1 MSIFKIGT
9 AESRRLNYHQFSGK
23 SVWTWTFAPVVRR
36 AALISRTQREQFCR
50 IVACSLPLLQLKCAT
65 SFAVH
70 CCSLDLSEAT
80 RHWSRVPSEQA
91 NWTHC
96 QTPFCKPR
104 ILTKH
109 NKKQK
114 YKQCCCH
121 SFVFNCPAPSQ
132 EPLNRMRRSL
142 VLHSYQ
148 FVDPKPLPLCC
159 PERNI
164 SKSIKRV
171 TGFGCEEK
179 ERAENK
185 KKCKH
190 REGGRHVVTESPENI
205 WIFWHD
211 SIFIFME

>member
-23 SVWTWTFAPVVRR
+23 SVWTGTFAPVVRR
-36 AALISRTQREQFCR
+36 AALISRTQREQFCC

-96 QTPFCKPR
+96 QTPFCNPR

-114 YKQCCCH
+114 TKIQTMLL
-121 SFVFNCPAPSQ
+121 SFICVQLSCAITGAIEYDETQFGVALLSVCWSQ
-132 EPLNRMRRSL
+132 TSSTL
-142 VLHSYQ
+142 
-148 FVDPKPLPLCC
+148 LP
-159 PERNI
+159 R
-164 SKSIKRV
+164 
-171 TGFGCEEK
+171 T
-179 ERAENK
+179 
-185 KKCKH
+185 
-190 REGGRHVVTESPENI
+190 
-205 WIFWHD
+205 
-211 SIFIFME
+211 